1 MNTRGSTK
9 KRQAALTEPDSSSNT
24 CLGIILEDDDD
35 SDAANNYGT
44 KEEISETKNNT
55 NLDVVF
61 DINCFRTVFVA
72 YKRQI
77 TNAAKH
83 PMMGSKQ
90 LCSRFLNY
98 SDAEHIISRKGEPMS
113 KRDFLRLAQEDG
125 WLTDQVISFFLI
137 NVICE
142 RQKWIWNQKVASGLN
157 MKRWYISNTYFFDNI
172 CPTKNANIPPW
183 TFQLDQAMIMLQ
195 RIDFTLYSGHLIP
208 IHLNGNHFAVLKVD
222 FSEKTITYIDSL
234 VDCADKA
241 QLIMDA
247 YIRYYCEGRARITPT
262 KTTPIAPHQWTKTV
276 LTCAVVTQQQNNYD
290 CGVYCAMFIDFT
302 LLDFQLKFQQQLAKY
317 YRRFMFNQIA
327 LYMRNFETSTA
338 DDAVKATP
346 IVSAP
351 ADTVTEPT
359 IPSEVVSV
367 NKLLSIII
375 TFRITHPMSFMIVT
389 IIHSFLLFFHATT
402 DAPTRVHTSN
412 EHSRVY
418 EETPSST
425 HCTRL
430 L

>member
-1 MNTRGSTK
+1 
-9 KRQAALTEPDSSSNT
+9 
-24 CLGIILEDDDD
+24 
-35 SDAANNYGT
+35 
-44 KEEISETKNNT
+44 
-55 NLDVVF
+55 
-61 DINCFRTVFVA
+61 
-72 YKRQI
+72 
-77 TNAAKH
+77 
-83 PMMGSKQ
+83 
-90 LCSRFLNY
+90 
-98 SDAEHIISRKGEPMS
+98 
-113 KRDFLRLAQEDG
+113 
-125 WLTDQVISFFLI
+125 
-137 NVICE
+137 
-142 RQKWIWNQKVASGLN
+142 
-157 MKRWYISNTYFFDNI
+157 
-172 CPTKNANIPPW
+172 
-183 TFQLDQAMIMLQ
+183 MLQ

-262 KTTPIAPHQWTKTV
+262 KTTPIAEHLWTKTV
-276 LTCAVVTQQQNNYD
+276 LTSAVVTQQQNNYD

-302 LLDFQLKFQQQLAKY
+302 LLDFQLKFQEQLAKY

-367 NKLLSIII
+367 N
-375 TFRITHPMSFMIVT
+375 
-389 IIHSFLLFFHATT
+389 
-402 DAPTRVHTSN
+402 
-412 EHSRVY
+412 
-418 EETPSST
+418 
-425 HCTRL
+425 
-430 L
+430 